1 VVRLELRHGSAPPVV
16 YDVASVSFLV
26 GTVPG
31 CDLRL
36 PGAAL
41 PAVGCLLTRRP
52 DGVELRKLAP
62 IGALLVNGRPAST
75 QRLDDG
81 DRITLGA
88 VELHVLVTNPARLV
102 AVRLAPFPL
111 ADDGEAEQEERSRQL
126 DAVEKEL
133 RERAEELETDRVI
146 WYQRREQVEQECRRL
161 REEAEALGREAQQRQ
176 QELEA
181 REDGLRQAREEIGLL
196 RADVVRQ
203 QNEIEAARRDIAD
216 VRRQLYDRYRQ
227 RRDRL
232 AGLHEAIRRAARKV
246 QERKGQVEAEARAV
260 AARRE
265 EESVRKAHHDA
276 RAEELERERALLDEQ
291 QRLFAE
297 REEQLQRQVAEKV
310 AALEARERKLA
321 ADRQALEKSQAEY
334 LAALAR
340 LDRAQAALEEREK
353 RLRGHALEVDKRFE
367 QLQRD
372 TRELE
377 GQATELDAW
386 QAKLTVDSEQAA
398 ARKAEQ
404 DAAAVRLVQRSAAL
418 EGQQAMLAALRT
430 RLERIREE
438 VRREEEQ
445 LADIRTH
452 QEEAEADLRRRGQE
466 VQRLREELEA
476 EQSTRSQEVRRLEER
491 AALMESAVGQL
502 RQAQE
507 AVAVREVRLHE
518 REQQLDALVAQQ
530 TEEGGLLRGRND
542 QVRELQ
548 DRLAAERQALRDR
561 EAALMQSEQGLA
573 ALQEQLRR
581 RSEEIVV
588 RQKAQEE
595 EQRAHE
601 TALAAAEARRTE
613 IEAERGRAEAA
624 LAVARQEL
632 DGRSADLGRLR
643 EELTRREEE
652 LAHNVERLKQT
663 GRTVGGERKALAEE
677 RDRLEKEGQQ
687 AAEALAQARA
697 AFETARQEVA
707 DLQRQLPELEARG
720 GAAAERL
727 IQAREQLRDHLGELH
742 TYARD
747 ARTDLEALRSQVQAE
762 AERVRGQEATLH
774 RERDEHRLAVAA
786 FRQQL
791 IDWQAQ
797 VAEMKRSLAHGE
809 TRLER
814 RLAEVDEQARQVD
827 ATSARLAMQAEQLE
841 EQQRLVAER
850 RGEVEQHLEDMRE
863 WYRRK
868 LRELTGRSEAES
880 EGGETVP
887 AGSILTLTEET
898 DPGDQKLGELL
909 RSLGLVDADTL
920 TALLVEARRQRRSL
934 RQLLLAGGYLT
945 LYQVALI
952 EAGNL
957 DGLVLG
963 PFRLIDRVRAT
974 PREVV
979 YRVFDPRLGQEAVL
993 RHLSEAEMQDAVHPD
1008 EFRQRFAAIAAVR
1021 HPHLAATLE
1030 VLEIAERP
1038 AVLQEWLTGLPSSD
1052 WPALTAVPGV
1062 WYRLLCQV
1070 ALGLHTLHQAGLA
1083 HGRLDA
1089 GSIILT
1095 AEGTVKLCGAG
1106 EPAWLSVPPTVEGDA
1121 AADLAALGR
1130 IATGWVEITE
1140 GRKGAKAKPLPESL
1154 QAVAQRL
1161 TAATPENRYPN
1172 AAVLLEDLEKAGGDV
1187 PANGAAWDR
1196 LLRHVRD
1203 EAVDTALRLSA

>member
-1 VVRLELRHGSAPPVV
+1 MAQPSPTSPVPADGLPAVCVELRHGSAPPVV
-16 YDVASVSFLV
+16 HDVASLSFLV

-41 PAVGCLLTRRP
+41 PAVCCLLTRRP

-62 IGALLVNGRPAST
+62 IGALLVNGQPAAT
-75 QRLDDG
+75 RRLDDG

-88 VELHVLVTNPARLV
+88 VELLVHVVAPHRAP
-102 AVRLAPFPL
+102 AVRLAPLPL
-111 ADDGEAEQEERSRQL
+111 PAEG
-126 DAVEKEL
+126 AVPYQGN
-133 RERAEELETDRVI
+133 EELS
-146 WYQRREQVEQECRRL
+146 
-161 REEAEALGREAQQRQ
+161 
-176 QELEA
+176 
-181 REDGLRQAREEIGLL
+181 
-196 RADVVRQ
+196 RQ
-203 QNEIEAARRDIAD
+203 QNEVEAARRELAE

-232 AGLHEAIRRAARKV
+232 AALHEAIRRAARKV
-246 QERKGQVEAEARAV
+246 QERKSQADAEARAL

-265 EESVRKAHHDA
+265 EESVRKAEQDA
-276 RAEELERERALLDEQ
+276 RAAELAQERGRLDEQ
-291 QRLFAE
+291 RRLLAA
-297 REEQLQRQVAEKV
+297 RDEEAQRQVAEKL

-321 ADRQALEKSQAEY
+321 EDWLALAKGEGEHR
-334 LAALAR
+334 AALAR

-353 RLRGHALEVDKRFE
+353 RLRGHALEVDKRYE

-386 QAKLTVDSEQAA
+386 QSKLNADMEQVA

-404 DAAAVRLVQRSAAL
+404 DAAAAQLVQRSAAL
-418 EGQQAMLAALRT
+418 EGQQAMLASLRT

-445 LADIRTH
+445 LADVRAR
-452 QEEAEADLRRRGQE
+452 QEETEADLLRRARE
-466 VQRLREELEA
+466 VQQAREELDAERSARAEEA
-476 EQSTRSQEVRRLEER
+476 RRLEER
-491 AALMESAVGQL
+491 AALMESAVARL
-502 RQAQE
+502 REAQE
-507 AVAVREVRLHE
+507 SAAAREAGLRE
-518 REQQLDALVAQQ
+518 REEQLENLIAQHAEQ
-530 TEEGGLLRGRND
+530 GGLLRGRND

-548 DRLAAERQALRDR
+548 ERLAAERQALRDR
-561 EAALMQSEQGLA
+561 EAALTQSEQGLA

-581 RSEEIVV
+581 RAEEIAA

-595 EQRAHE
+595 QHRGHE
-601 TALAAAEARRTE
+601 ATLTAAEARRAE
-613 IEAERGRAEAA
+613 VEAERVRAEAA

-632 DGRSADLGRLR
+632 DGRAADLERR
-643 EELTRREEE
+643 RVELTRREEA
-652 LAHNVERLKQT
+652 LAHNVERLKQA
-663 GRTVGGERKALAEE
+663 GRTVGGERKVLAEE
-677 RDRLEKEGQQ
+677 RGRLEAEGRA
-687 AAEALAQARA
+687 AAEALEQARA
-697 AFETARQEVA
+697 AFDASRQEVA
-707 DLQRQLPELEARG
+707 DLQGQFPELEARA

-727 IQAREQLRDHLGELH
+727 AQAREQLREHLGELH
-742 TYARD
+742 AYARD
-747 ARTDLEALRSQVQAE
+747 ARADLEALRSQVQAE
-762 AERVRGQEATLH
+762 AERVRRQEAGLH

-791 IDWQAQ
+791 IEWQAQ

-827 ATSARLAMQAEQLE
+827 ATSARLARQAEELQ

-868 LRELTGRSEAES
+868 LRELTGRTEVEP
-880 EGGETVP
+880 EGSGAVP
-887 AGSILTLTEET
+887 AGSILTLPEET
-898 DPGDQKLGELL
+898 APGDQKLGDLL

-920 TALLVEARRQRRSL
+920 TALLAEARRQRRSL
-934 RQLLLAGGYLT
+934 RQLLLAGGHLT
-945 LYQVALI
+945 LYQMALI

-963 PFRLIDRVRAT
+963 PFRLIDRLRAT

-979 YRVFDPRLGQEAVL
+979 YRVFDPRRGREAVL
-993 RHLSEAEMQDAVHPD
+993 RHLGEAEMQDAVRPD
-1008 EFRQRFAAIAAVR
+1008 EFRQRFAAVAAVS

-1030 VLEIAERP
+1030 VLEVAGRP
-1038 AVLQEWLTGLPSSD
+1038 AVLQEWLTGLPGGD

-1062 WYRLLCQV
+1062 WYRLLCQA

-1083 HGRLDA
+1083 HGHLDA
-1089 GSIILT
+1089 GSVLLT
-1095 AEGTVKLCGAG
+1095 ADGTVKLCGAG
-1106 EPAWLSVPPTVEGDA
+1106 EPAWLRAAPPADEGDA

-1130 IATGWVEITE
+1130 VAAEWIEPAE
-1140 GRKGAKAKPLPESL
+1140 GRKGPKPKPLPESL
-1154 QAVAQRL
+1154 QAVLRRL
-1161 TAATPENRYPN
+1161 TADAPGDRYPS
-1172 AAVLLEDLEKAGGDV
+1172 AAVLLEDLERAGADV

-1203 EAVDTALRLSA
+1203 GSVDTALRLSA

>member
-1 VVRLELRHGSAPPVV
+1 VVRVELRHGSAPPILH
-16 YDVASVSFLV
+16 DVASVSFLV

-41 PAVGCLLTRRP
+41 PAVCCLLTRRP

-62 IGALLVNGRPAST
+62 VGALLVNGQPAGT
-75 QRLDDG
+75 RRLDDG

-88 VELHVLVTNPARLV
+88 VELLVRVAAAARPP
-102 AVRLAPFPL
+102 AVRLAPLPL
-111 ADDGEAEQEERSRQL
+111 PAGASGEVARQ
-126 DAVEKEL
+126 
-133 RERAEELETDRVI
+133 
-146 WYQRREQVEQECRRL
+146 
-161 REEAEALGREAQQRQ
+161 REE
-176 QELEA
+176 
-181 REDGLRQAREEIGLL
+181 
-196 RADVVRQ
+196 V
-203 QNEIEAARRDIAD
+203 EAARRELAD

-232 AGLHEAIRRAARKV
+232 AALHEAIRRAARKV
-246 QERKGQVEAEARAV
+246 QDRKAQADAEARAL

-265 EESVRKAHHDA
+265 EESVRKAEQDT
-276 RAEELERERALLDEQ
+276 RAAELANERDRLGAE

-297 REEQLQRQVAEKV
+297 GQEESRRLVAAKL

-321 ADRQALEKSQAEY
+321 EDRQALAKGEGEHQ
-334 LAALAR
+334 AALAR

-353 RLRGHALEVDKRFE
+353 RLRQHALEVDKRFE

-386 QAKLTVDSEQAA
+386 QAKLKADTEQLA

-404 DAAAVRLVQRSAAL
+404 DAAAAQLAQRSAAL
-418 EGQQAMLAALRT
+418 EGQQAMLASLRT

-445 LADIRTH
+445 LAEVRAR
-452 QEEAEADLRRRGQE
+452 QEEAEADLARRARE
-466 VQRLREELEA
+466 VQQRREELDA
-476 EQSTRSQEVRRLEER
+476 EQAVRGEEARRLEER
-491 AALMESAVGQL
+491 AALLETAVARL
-502 RQAQE
+502 REAQE
-507 AVAVREVRLHE
+507 AATARETGLRE
-518 REQQLDALVAQQ
+518 REEQLEALIAQHAEQ
-530 TEEGGLLRGRND
+530 GGLLRGRND

-548 DRLAAERQALRDR
+548 ERLQAERQALRDR
-561 EAALMQSEQGLA
+561 EAALAQSEQGLA

-581 RSEEIVV
+581 RAEEIAA

-595 EQRAHE
+595 QQRGHE
-601 TALAAAEARRTE
+601 AALATAEARRVE
-613 IEAERGRAEAA
+613 VEAERGRAEAA

-632 DGRSADLGRLR
+632 DTRAADLGRLR
-643 EELTRREEE
+643 EELTRREEA
-652 LAHNVERLKQT
+652 LAHNVERLKQA
-663 GRTVGGERKALAEE
+663 GRTVGGERKVLTEE
-677 RDRLEKEGQQ
+677 RARLEAEGRE
-687 AAEALAQARA
+687 AAGALERARA
-697 AFETARQEVA
+697 AFDAARQEVA
-707 DLQRQLPELEARG
+707 DLQRQFPELEARAG
-720 GAAAERL
+720 TAAERL
-727 IQAREQLRDHLGELH
+727 AQAREQLREHLGELH
-742 TYARD
+742 AYARD
-747 ARTDLEALRSQVQAE
+747 ARADLEALRSQVQAE
-762 AERVRGQEATLH
+762 AERVRKQEAGLH

-827 ATSARLAMQAEQLE
+827 ATSARLARQAEEL
-841 EQQRLVAER
+841 EQQQRQVAER

-868 LRELTGRSEAES
+868 LRELTGRADDEP
-880 EGGETVP
+880 EGGEAAP
-887 AGSILTLTEET
+887 AGSILALTEQT
-898 DPGDQKLGELL
+898 DPGDQKLGDLL

-945 LYQVALI
+945 LYQMALI

-963 PFRLIDRVRAT
+963 PFRLIDRLRAT

-979 YRVFDPRLGQEAVL
+979 YRVFDPRRGQEAVL
-993 RHLSEAEMQDAVHPD
+993 RHLGESEMQDAVRPD
-1008 EFRQRFAAIAAVR
+1008 EFRQRFAALAAVR

-1030 VLEIAERP
+1030 VLEVAGRP
-1038 AVLQEWLTGLPSSD
+1038 AALQEWLTGLPGGD

-1062 WYRLLCQV
+1062 WYRLLCQA
-1070 ALGLHTLHQAGLA
+1070 ALGLHTLHEAGLA
-1083 HGRLDA
+1083 HGQFDA
-1089 GSIILT
+1089 GSILLT
-1095 AEGTVKLCGAG
+1095 ADGTVKLCGAG
-1106 EPAWLSVPPTVEGDA
+1106 EPAWLRASPAEEGDA

-1130 IATGWVEITE
+1130 IATGWVEPAE
-1140 GRKGAKAKPLPESL
+1140 GRKGPKPKPLPESL
-1154 QAVAQRL
+1154 QAVLRRL
-1161 TAATPENRYPN
+1161 TAETPEERYPS
-1172 AAVLLEDLEKAGGDV
+1172 AAVLLEDLERAGADV

-1196 LLRHVRD
+1196 LLSHVRD